1 MSQLGVYKKA
11 LWAAIVFACLIF
23 ADSTEEGVWYI
34 FPCYKPVGDSCVI
47 MDYAGAR
54 TMPMDGDFALVGDKV
69 ECFIAK
75 GNAYIMLQT
84 NAPEQFYD
92 SLLWNSKSRCRD
104 NGKNCGNLGK
114 DVDVPL
120 YTEMAGIYYHSCKN
134 TEATAKGCKPVEK
147 GMEILVTGKMDVKRF
162 SREALFYYFEA
173 NKRKS
178 MDSLM
183 TWLLK
188 NPKSEEFYQ
197 TFPNEL
203 EDENVIKAGNIAA
216 PNLTGIDFYLWSEKI
231 ESRNYKRGKFS
242 SFADVMKTCKDW
254 GKMHEAP

>member
-54 TMPMDGDFALVGDKV
+54 IMPMDGDFALVGDKV

-114 DVDVPL
+114 DVEVPL

-203 EDENVIKAGNIAA
+203 EDENVINAGNIAA

-254 GKMHEAP
+254 GKMHEVP

>member
-1 MSQLGVYKKA
+1 
-11 LWAAIVFACLIF
+11 
-23 ADSTEEGVWYI
+23 
-34 FPCYKPVGDSCVI
+34 
-47 MDYAGAR
+47 
-54 TMPMDGDFALVGDKV
+54 MDGDFALVGDKV

-114 DVDVPL
+114 DVEVPF
-120 YTEMAGIYYHSCKN
+120 YTEQAGIWYHSCKD
-134 TEATAKGCKPVEK
+134 TEATPNGCKPVEK
-147 GMEILVTGKMDVKRF
+147 GMEFLVNGKLKVERF

-183 TWLLK
+183 TWVLK

-203 EDENVIKAGNIAA
+203 ESEDIIKAGNIAA

>member
-23 ADSTEEGVWYI
+23 ADSTEESVWYI

-114 DVDVPL
+114 DVEVPL

-203 EDENVIKAGNIAA
+203 EDENVIKAGNIAV

>member
-114 DVDVPL
+114 DVEVPL

-134 TEATAKGCKPVEK
+134 TEATAKGCKPVEQ

>member
-114 DVDVPL
+114 DVEVPL

-203 EDENVIKAGNIAA
+203 EGENVIKAGNIAA

>member
-11 LWAAIVFACLIF
+11 LWAAIVFVCLIF
-23 ADSTEEGVWYI
+23 ADSTEESVWYI

-114 DVDVPL
+114 DVEVPL

>member
-1 MSQLGVYKKA
+1 
-11 LWAAIVFACLIF
+11 
-23 ADSTEEGVWYI
+23 
-34 FPCYKPVGDSCVI
+34 
-47 MDYAGAR
+47 
-54 TMPMDGDFALVGDKV
+54 MDGDFALVGDKV

-104 NGKNCGNLGK
+104 NGKNCGNLGN
-114 DVDVPL
+114 DVEVPL

>member
-11 LWAAIVFACLIF
+11 LWAAIVFTCLIF

-54 TMPMDGDFALVGDKV
+54 TMPMDGNFALVGDKV

-114 DVDVPL
+114 DVEVPL

-162 SREALFYYFEA
+162 SREALFYYFES

-216 PNLTGIDFYLWSEKI
+216 SNLTGIDFYLWSEKI